1 MSVIPFARTRFTP
14 ADIAA
19 FNEIALPRLASGH
32 WSAVARHSGDWGD
45 RIAIMVAGRPA
56 PLFTFER
63 DKAGRYALYFH
74 DRDGAVRIG
83 TADSAGACLAIWSS
97 TSRRRTTSRGA
108 A

>member
-19 FNEIALPRLASGH
+19 FNEIALPRLANGR
-32 WSAVARHSGDWGD
+32 WSAVARHSGHWGD
-45 RIAIMVAGRPA
+45 RIGIMIAGRPA

-63 DKAGRYALYFH
+63 DTAGRYALYFH
-74 DRDGAVRIG
+74 DRDGPVLIG
-83 TADSAGACLAIWSS
+83 TADHAVACLAIWSS
-97 TSRRRTTSRGA
+97 TPRRATTRGA